1 MLIPS
6 PATQIVHGIPK
17 LLSSLTAVHPVATAC
32 GYMVSAN
39 ILYLARR
46 AHIRKV
52 TMRTMLHYRTQRE
65 PGVSIPMY
73 AIFLLAW
80 QCFVVL
86 FPLLEPLA
94 ALCLGSCC
102 FYYSYP
108 NACGVGFI
116 LEPLELQHLPLSKRS
131 KKQVRLDWHK
141 FSINVGD
148 VGRDGYRHPPAR
160 ELHRLHVDAPSWGI
174 RHWPWRRRYTVP
186 KKKSN
191 HQKRSQ

>member
-1 MLIPS
+1 MLLPS
-6 PATQIVHGIPK
+6 SATQLGHAIPK
-17 LLSSLTAVHPVATAC
+17 LLSGFTAVHPVTTAC
-32 GYMVSAN
+32 CYVISAN

-65 PGVSIPMY
+65 LGVSIPMY
-73 AIFLLAW
+73 AVFLVAW
-80 QCFVVL
+80 QCFVMVY
-86 FPLLEPLA
+86 PLLEPLA

-108 NACGVGFI
+108 NAQGVGFI
-116 LEPLELQHLPLSKRS
+116 LEPLKLQHLPLSKRS

-141 FSINVGD
+141 FSINVGA

-160 ELHRLHVDAPSWGI
+160 ELHRLHIDAPLWGI
-174 RHWPWRRRYTVP
+174 RHWPWRRRYPYTAST
-186 KKKSN
+186 KNYK
-191 HQKRSQ
+191 